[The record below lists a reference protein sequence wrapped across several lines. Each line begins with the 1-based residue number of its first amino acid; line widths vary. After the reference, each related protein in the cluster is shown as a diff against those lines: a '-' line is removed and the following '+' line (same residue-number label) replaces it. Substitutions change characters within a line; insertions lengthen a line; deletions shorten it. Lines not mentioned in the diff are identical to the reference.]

1 MTKVVKAEALDYIPD
16 DDGYT
21 EERFISGVP
30 RLYNATT
37 IRFRPL
43 DIMKRAMLIEV
54 RKRTNEEKFTEIL
67 IRELTSH
74 LVSWSLKMRSNIKDT
89 KSPSVAMPIEA
100 GFVKRIRIPLLL
112 RMFDIVIWGA
122 DGGDPFPAE
131 RDEDGEVDDFEKRM
145 KAIIEDPKPVS
156 EQIEADQ
163 KN

>member
-21 EERFISGVP
+21 EERFISGIP

-43 DIMKRAMLIEV
+43 DIMKRAMLVEV

-74 LVSWSLKMRSNIKDT
+74 VVSWSLKMRSNIKDPQ
-89 KSPSVAMPIEA
+89 SELVPMPIQTS
-100 GFVKRIRIPLLL
+100 FVKTIRIPLLL

-122 DGGDPFPAE
+122 DGGDPFPADTQE
-131 RDEDGEVDDFEKRM
+131 AGEPDDFEKRM
-145 KAIIEDPKPVS
+145 KQLLDDPKPVA
-156 EQIEADQ
+156 EQIETDQ

>member
-21 EERFISGVP
+21 EERFISGIP

-74 LVSWSLKMRSNIKDT
+74 LVSWSLQMRSNIKDQN
-89 KSPSVAMPIEA
+89 SALVSMPIEA
-100 GFVKRIRIPLLL
+100 SFVKRLRIPLLL

-131 RDEDGEVDDFEKRM
+131 TQDAESPDDFEKRM
-145 KAIIEDPKPVS
+145 KAMLEDPQPVS
-156 EQIEADQ
+156 EKIEADQ